1 MTKSCRNLKGGKRR
15 NKGTKSNRKTRN
27 RNTEKKPMYYLENS
41 KKANIVKVFL
51 EMIHMVKLYHWKTK
65 SYSEHKATDE
75 LHGRL
80 SSNVDKFVEVLLG
93 KDQSRVQMIADKMDL
108 LDFNNSKELKDCI
121 FKYREFLMNMNIY
134 FDTKRDSD
142 LLNIRDEILGDL
154 NQFLYLLTL
163 S

>member
-1 MTKSCRNLKGGKRR
+1 MVKSYRYKKTKKGGRS
-15 NKGTKSNRKTRN
+15 TKSNRKIRTQN
-27 RNTEKKPMYYLENS
+27 RQKPTHSLENP
-41 KKANIVKVFL
+41 KKADIVKKFL

-80 SSNVDKFVEVLLG
+80 QEHTDKFVEILLG
-93 KDQSRVQMIADKMDL
+93 KDQSRVQMVTDKMDL
-108 LDFNNSKELKDCI
+108 MDFNNIKEFKECI
-121 FKYREFLMNMNIY
+121 FRYREFLMDMNIY
-134 FDTKRDSD
+134 FDSRRDSD

>member
-1 MTKSCRNLKGGKRR
+1 MNIE
-15 NKGTKSNRKTRN
+15 RKPVR
-27 RNTEKKPMYYLENS
+27 YLENS
-41 KKANIVKVFL
+41 QKAHIIKVFL

-65 SYSEHKATDE
+65 SFSEHKATDE

-80 SSNVDKFVEVLLG
+80 SEHVDKFVEVLLG
-93 KDQSRVQMIADKMDL
+93 KDESRVQMIVDKMDL
-108 LDFNNSKELKDCI
+108 LDMNNSKEFKDKI
-121 FKYREFLMNMNIY
+121 YKYREFLIDMNIY

-163 S
+163 N